1 MKYWSLAPILLRP
14 NRYTNSY
21 LQAYGGVTCGDLEKI
36 RTSRS
41 KNMRVANISPQVRR
55 KCVSYFKL
63 RRNTGVASRPH
74 PARPPHVGSGLQPLS
89 NLEVGHYLLFPI
101 PQSINIFTFPLS
113 FPECP
118 AYEKAPTTT
127 HIKHLKSVTV
137 TTTIQDRIHNNII
150 VAGRPSY
157 YLLPRWIIYAQ
168 HAAIVVIAPPIHYR
182 YRPLPSPV
190 ARRPITHRLRHRSAR
205 RARAAACLFP

>member
-1 MKYWSLAPILLRP
+1 MLELEGRVGRAGPIPAAPAGGRGGSSGEGGGVVHGQWYRQYKMKYWSLAPILLRP

-101 PQSINIFTFPLS
+101 PLKCEHWTLVLARLAPIEVGYVCYAGYVDCRDLS
-113 FPECP
+113 P
-118 AYEKAPTTT
+118 
-127 HIKHLKSVTV
+127 
-137 TTTIQDRIHNNII
+137 
-150 VAGRPSY
+150 G
-157 YLLPRWIIYAQ
+157 
-168 HAAIVVIAPPIHYR
+168 
-182 YRPLPSPV
+182 
-190 ARRPITHRLRHRSAR
+190 
-205 RARAAACLFP
+205 